1 MHVNITSEL
10 KNIESMIYDYS
21 LEMLKLELKGT
32 FSDDFVVVSKPWITY
47 LLLGY
52 DEKEKV
58 ISGDFSFSLKINP
71 RRLKNTSFACKGYI
85 TLDGSKLRLQIT
97 AYKED
102 KDGDIS
108 PDDFYE
114 VNGEFPSVFILKE
127 IGKVED
133 KCEKSLTLIEHS
145 VSERFIRC
153 K

>member
-1 MHVNITSEL
+1 MSVNITSEL
-10 KNIESMIYDYS
+10 KNIETLIYDYS

-32 FSDDFVVVSKPWITY
+32 FSDDFIVISKPWITY
-47 LLLGY
+47 FLLEY

-71 RRLKNTSFACKGYI
+71 RRLENTSFACKGFI
-85 TLDGSKLRLQIT
+85 TLDASKLKLQVT

-102 KDGDIS
+102 KDGDVS

-127 IGKVED
+127 IGKMED

-145 VSERFIRC
+145 VNEKFVRC